1 MIDSNKTL
9 CCTINN
15 EFRDSEEV
23 IIQYPS
29 CALFLWGGG
38 ELGEWVLFRLWGGGT
53 GGMGAFFETGRSLT
67 FPTYRV
73 GAYKR
78 LGT

>member
-29 CALFLWGGG
+29 CALFMGGG
-38 ELGEWVLFRLWGGGT
+38 ELGGWVLFRLWGGGT

>member
-1 MIDSNKTL
+1 M
-9 CCTINN
+9 
-15 EFRDSEEV
+15 
-23 IIQYPS
+23 
-29 CALFLWGGG
+29 
-38 ELGEWVLFRLWGGGT
+38 LFRLWRGGT
-53 GGMGAFFETGRSLT
+53 GGMDAFFETGRSLT

>member
-1 MIDSNKTL
+1 M
-9 CCTINN
+9 
-15 EFRDSEEV
+15 
-23 IIQYPS
+23 
-29 CALFLWGGG
+29 GGGGNLVDGCFFVYGEG
-38 ELGEWVLFRLWGGGT
+38 ELGGWALFRLWGGGT

-73 GAYKR
+73 GANKR